1 MNYLFEENI
10 SKSFGE
16 RTLFENISF
25 KINKDQ
31 KNAIIAKNGSGK
43 TTTQGIINGLD
54 DPDTGPIVLKK
65 GIEMTFLPHN
75 NLQDALSIE
84 ESFIVLYNETLKV
97 IFIYK
102 TMETKKD
109 FCLCHT

>member
-1 MNYLFEENI
+1 LKKISPNI
-10 SKSFGE
+10 LVKE
-16 RTLFENISF
+16 RFLKTFFLRLI
-25 KINKDQ
+25 KTK
-31 KNAIIAKNGSGK
+31 KNAITAKNSSGK
-43 TTTQGIINGLD
+43 TTIQGIINGLD

-84 ESFIVLYNETLKV
+84 ESILALDNETLKV

>member
-1 MNYLFEENI
+1 LKKISPNI
-10 SKSFGE
+10 LVKE
-16 RTLFENISF
+16 RFLKTFFLRFI
-25 KINKDQ
+25 KTK
-31 KNAIIAKNGSGK
+31 KNAITAKNSSGK
-43 TTTQGIINGLD
+43 TTIQGIINGLD

-65 GIEMTFLPHN
+65 GIKMTFLPHN

-84 ESFIVLYNETLKV
+84 ESILVLYNETLKV